1 MVAAKYDFTITN
13 TQTMSNI
20 HNSTSKLL
28 KSQDVESVRKVSFK
42 RQYKLPPGTP
52 MFMAEGRSCDDW
64 FFCIDNQLYASGIP
78 DEIVLPLLSN
88 YVNGTAL
95 QLLKSY
101 MREGKNSW
109 TEFKT
114 ILRNTF
120 QPIDF
125 DFRTRAELHHLKQG
139 NDSID
144 NYNRNFLRLSTQI
157 SSLTLDEIIFK
168 YKIGLDDRTRY
179 EVERK
184 NPRSLE
190 QAIATATQYEHSNRK
205 GLGWGRL
212 ELLIIYFIV

>member
-1 MVAAKYDFTITN
+1 
-13 TQTMSNI
+13 
-20 HNSTSKLL
+20 
-28 KSQDVESVRKVSFK
+28 
-42 RQYKLPPGTP
+42 

-125 DFRTRAELHHLKQG
+125 VFRTRAELHHLKQG

-157 SSLTLDEIIFK
+157 SSSTLNEIIFK
-168 YKIGLDDRTRY
+168 YKNGLADRTRY
-179 EVERK
+179 EVE
-184 NPRSLE
+184 S
-190 QAIATATQYEHSNRK
+190 
-205 GLGWGRL
+205 
-212 ELLIIYFIV
+212 